1 MYKHAKLT
9 IVALLFATVL
19 TTVVTTD
26 LTNGNTTLEI
36 QRGRTADL
44 SPALLQQGYH
54 FPGEGITDRCMI
66 RVSGPDSQ
74 RCGTIRPNLFP
85 CKMLH
90 NSSVI
95 YTHGGCFDNKHLI
108 RLAVLRNGRAANIQL
123 TVRVVDS
130 THPLSAI
137 GNSLEVSA
145 RPLAGGGD
153 TFAIQLK
160 FPARWQDACSY
171 SLVMYPGILPL
182 PQFGRLGGPVNEFFS
197 CGYYPMEPVTYTRT
211 LQTNFTDHVIIQLHA
226 ESVADSVRVLLP
238 LPTAPAAQPPGVPS
252 LPPISFNV
260 YHTGLS
266 PLDPWIVLASIPVV
280 GDFRMEVEGSGG
292 SFVTHDTP
300 LDQIHC
306 SNISIFTDRDLVQGA
321 VAFLPCLS
329 PASPPAADFQ
339 CRVLDNSGTLLTT
352 TTITV
357 HLVDPLTSVT
367 PLQLTLASDAL
378 EHVQVTILDAIEI
391 ALNDSCSHWLQVEP
405 RVGYLE
411 WVGLEDSLNSSLDR
425 PFGLTQEELLTGN
438 LSYQRTVHH
447 RHTLQDH
454 FQWETRCPRMHP
466 LLMAILLSY
475 TGPDLQPPTV
485 DFSVFEL
492 VVFAEFASQLNG
504 VMLQSSDPDSN
515 IWGTLYQVLTEDG
528 RFVVSHMASE
538 RAHLHI
544 LQRTL
549 ETLPDASP
557 VTSFTQ
563 EQLDC
568 GAVWY
573 LPSREQG
580 NTSLLLRLLDASHNV
595 QPELVHVRVRVSHKT
610 PETTDNQILSV
621 IKPLELSPL
630 QLTPF
635 QTSATIT
642 SHHLRTDGLS
652 AHYILL
658 SPPLNGRLC
667 LGDVPCTESVADFTQ
682 SDVDSGLLQY
692 HPTEKNF
699 SVDAF
704 RFLLTGS
711 VSILQWFV
719 IHRSLLP
726 LEAAL
731 QSVSQGSS
739 LVVEAGG
746 STPLTEGLLGEWEAE
761 EQRAVEITV
770 VSPPKHG
777 ELSLEG
783 IIPLAN
789 LSNVTYTHSGRIVCL
804 DQMLLAVLVEGV
816 TKELTVITIIVTQPQ
831 HFSLVLPNPITIS
844 QPSIALS
851 EHNILVLSDSTCAN
865 TTFLHITKAP
875 RSGALLLDV
884 RDDSQDVLVLEQGSW
899 FSLESLQLSA
909 VGYSLHPHLAS
920 VETIND
926 SLSFTVPL
934 VTGNQEH
941 VLPIQYAR
949 SASQPPYQVSLNPPN
964 SLHVGHIGDGAY
976 GVVLTPS
983 VLQASVLP
991 VPAPKMADISLIP
1004 PTLLQG
1010 YRRGVDSERLTPLLP
1025 IVPLEDLH
1033 RAELLFK
1040 LQETPL
1046 NVTEEVLHVSVTV
1059 NTSHLGAPVVSDA
1072 AIISLKWAYVFFE
1085 LPFLPVKEEKA
1096 GEREVTVTVR

>member
-44 SPALLQQGYH
+44 SQALLQQGYH
-54 FPGEGITDRCMI
+54 FPGEGSTDPCVI

-74 RCGTIRPNLFP
+74 RCGTVRPNLFP
-85 CKMLH
+85 CRSLH

-95 YTHGGCFDNKHLI
+95 YTHYGCFDSKHLI
-108 RLAVLRNGRAANIQL
+108 RLAVLRNGRATNIQL

-145 RPLAGGGD
+145 RPLADGGD

-160 FPARWQDACSY
+160 FPVRWLDACSY
-171 SLVMYPGILPL
+171 SLVMYPGVLPL
-182 PQFGRLGGPVNEFFS
+182 PQLGRLGGPINEFFS
-197 CGYYPMEPVTYTRT
+197 CGYYPMEPITYTRT
-211 LQTNFTDHVIIQLHA
+211 LQTNFTDHLIIQLHA

-238 LPTAPAAQPPGVPS
+238 LPTVPAAQPAVPS
-252 LPPISFNV
+252 LPISFNS

-266 PLDPWIVLASIPVV
+266 PLDPWIVLGSIPVV

-306 SNISIFTDRDLVQGA
+306 SNLSIFTDRDLVQGA

-329 PASPPAADFQ
+329 PASPPTADFQ

-357 HLVDPLTSVT
+357 HLMNPLTSVT
-367 PLQLTLASDAL
+367 PLQLTLASNAL
-378 EHVQVTILDAIEI
+378 EHVQVAILNAIEI
-391 ALNDSCSHWLQVEP
+391 DLNDSCSHLLQVEP

-438 LSYQRTVHH
+438 LSYQRAAHH

-454 FQWETRCPRMHP
+454 FQWETRCPGMHP
-466 LLMAILLSY
+466 LLMGVLVSY
-475 TGPDLQPPTV
+475 AGPDLHPPTV

-492 VVFAEFASQLNG
+492 VAFEEFASQLNG

-515 IWGTLYQVLTEDG
+515 IWGTLYQVITGDG
-528 RFVVSHMASE
+528 RFFVSHMASKL
-538 RAHLHI
+538 AHLHI

-549 ETLPDASP
+549 ETLPDATP

-563 EQLDC
+563 EQLDS
-568 GAVWY
+568 GAMWY
-573 LPSREQG
+573 LPRGGQG
-580 NTSLLLRLLDASHNV
+580 NTSLLLRLLDSSHNV
-595 QPELVHVRVRVSHKT
+595 QLELVHVHVRVSHRT
-610 PETTDNQILSV
+610 PEPTDNQILSV

-642 SHHLRTDGLS
+642 SHHLRANGLP
-652 AHYILL
+652 ANYTVL
-658 SPPLNGRLC
+658 SQPLNGQLC
-667 LGDVPCTESVADFTQ
+667 LGDVPCTESVVDFTQ
-682 SDVDSGLLQY
+682 SNVDSGLLQY
-692 HPTEKNF
+692 HPSEKNF

-704 RFLLTGS
+704 LFLLTGS

-746 STPLTEGLLGEWEAE
+746 SAPLTEGLLGKWEAE
-761 EQRAVEITV
+761 EQRAVEVAV
-770 VSPPKHG
+770 VSPPKYG

-783 IIPLAN
+783 TAPLAN
-789 LSNVTYTHSGRIVCL
+789 LSNVTYTHSGRIVCS
-804 DQMLLAVLVEGV
+804 DEMLLAVLVEGV
-816 TKELTVITIIVTQPQ
+816 TMELTVVTIIVTRPQ
-831 HFSLVLPNPITIS
+831 DLSLVISNPITIS

-851 EHNILVLSDSTCAN
+851 EHNILILSDSTCAN
-865 TTFLHITKAP
+865 TTFLHITEAP
-875 RSGALLLDV
+875 RSGTLLLDV
-884 RDDSQDVLVLEQGSW
+884 RDDSQDVLVLEQGSR

-909 VGYSLHPHLAS
+909 VGYSLRPHLAS

-941 VLPIQYAR
+941 TLPIHYAR
-949 SASQPPYQVSLNPPN
+949 SASQLSYQVSVNPPN
-964 SLHVGHIGDGAY
+964 SLHVGHIGGGAY
-976 GVVLTPS
+976 GVALTPS

-991 VPAPKMADISLIP
+991 VPAPKMADIILIP

-1010 YRRGVDSERLTPLLP
+1010 YRRGADSQRLTPLLP

-1046 NVTEEVLHVSVTV
+1046 NVTEDVLHVSVTV

-1072 AIISLKWAYVFFE
+1072 AIISLKWTYAFFE
-1085 LPFLPVKEEKA
+1085 LPVLSVKEEKA
-1096 GEREVTVTVR
+1096 GEKEVTVTVR